1 MGSPSLVTHILQ
13 TGSRGLFSSMIDRN
27 SAWLFSAPKL
37 PEAKPIETVVTI
49 TQANRMDLP
58 YLRQTGEFL
67 ATGE

>member
-13 TGSRGLFSSMIDRN
+13 TGSRGRN